1 VKDGKFSIAPAPVKI
16 KNNIYKS
23 NPLNLEVLKASSPAA
38 AQNQSGS
45 RDTEEAGKV
54 DENDLFVRLVL
65 DKKEAYLG
73 EQIMATI
80 KIYTKTRLAGIDQ
93 GFKGPDFTGFFTEP
107 VETPPLRNLQR
118 EAVNGEI
125 YNTGVLRRMV
135 IIPQRS
141 GDITIEAFELDV
153 ALRREIQRKF
163 ADPFFD
169 DFTIPEVQEIP
180 VKLKS
185 RPIKVL
191 VKPLPANAPSSFRG
205 AVGNFRISSTLNK
218 TETNVNEP
226 LTLRVTLSGK
236 GNLKLINDILVTVP
250 HDMERYDPV
259 INTRSDNAVSGSKT
273 FEYLIMPRREG
284 AFKIPPVEFTYFDA
298 ETEKYKSLQ
307 TSAYDVLVEK
317 GEGDSLMAFVPG
329 MNKEDVRLL
338 NQDIRF
344 IKTKPS
350 RLNRINYFIA
360 EAPWYYLLYILFLG
374 LFLVFLSVRK
384 KVIRQHADITGMRLR
399 KADKYARKRLRK
411 SEGLLKQ
418 GNDTA
423 FYEEM
428 LGALYDY
435 LSHKLNIPVSSL
447 SKDSARLALQ
457 TRGVDDSLI
466 EELLR
471 IIGECEIARYGH
483 GTSDVL
489 KENLYHDAVKII
501 TTLQQ
506 KLR

>member
-1 VKDGKFSIAPAPVKI
+1 
-16 KNNIYKS
+16 
-23 NPLNLEVLKASSPAA
+23 
-38 AQNQSGS
+38 
-45 RDTEEAGKV
+45 
-54 DENDLFVRLVL
+54 L

-73 EQIMATI
+73 EQIMATV

-118 EAVNGEI
+118 EAINGEI

-135 IIPQRS
+135 VIPQRS
-141 GDITIEAFELDV
+141 GDITIESFDLDV
-153 ALRREIQRKF
+153 ALRREIRRKF
-163 ADPFFD
+163 SDPFFD
-169 DFTIPEVQEIP
+169 DITIPEVQEVP

-185 RPIKVL
+185 RPINIS
-191 VKPLPANAPSSFRG
+191 VKPLPTNAPSSFRG
-205 AVGNFRISSTLNK
+205 AVGSFRISSTLNR
-218 TETNVNEP
+218 TETTINEP
-226 LTLRVTLSGK
+226 LTLRVALSGK

-259 INTRSDNAVSGSKT
+259 INTRLDNAVSGSKT
-273 FEYLIMPRREG
+273 FEYLIMPRRAG

-298 ETEKYKSLQ
+298 ETGKYKTLQ
-307 TSAYDVLVEK
+307 TASYDVLVKK
-317 GEGDSLMAFVPG
+317 GEGDSLIAFVPG
-329 MNKEDVRLL
+329 MNKEDVKLL

-350 RLNRINYFIA
+350 KLNRINHFIA
-360 EAPWYYLLYILFLG
+360 VSPWYYLLYILSLA
-374 LFLVFLSVRK
+374 LFLAFLSVRK
-384 KVIRQHADITGMRLR
+384 KLIRRHADITGMRLR
-399 KADKYARKRLRK
+399 KADKYARKRLKK

-435 LSHKLNIPVSSL
+435 LSHKLDIPVSSL

-457 TRGVDDSLI
+457 AREVDDLLI
-466 EELLR
+466 EELFR
-471 IIGECEIARYGH
+471 ITGDCEMARYGH
-483 GTSDVL
+483 GTGAIV
-489 KENLYHDAVKII
+489 KESLYHDAVKII